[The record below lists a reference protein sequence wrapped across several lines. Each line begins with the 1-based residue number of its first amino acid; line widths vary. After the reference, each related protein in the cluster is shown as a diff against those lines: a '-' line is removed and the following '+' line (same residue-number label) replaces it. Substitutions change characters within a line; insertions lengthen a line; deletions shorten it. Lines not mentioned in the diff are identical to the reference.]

1 MNYEIWCFRK
11 HFPIFSRREI
21 GDVELSKQ
29 AKAGRSTSYDSA
41 VVVVVTATD
50 PESPKSCHQAA
61 TSAANRGLEGHGQ
74 RC

>member
-1 MNYEIWCFRK
+1 MNYEIWCFGK
-11 HFPIFSRREI
+11 HFPNFRRREVEV
-21 GDVELSKQ
+21 VELSKQ
-29 AKAGRSTSYDSA
+29 AKAGRSTSYDSG
-41 VVVVVTATD
+41 VVVVVTATG